1 MTTSIYNRNAL
12 DIETAPRPIEEIYKL
27 KPDFKAP
34 SNFKDPFKIAE
45 NLKEQ
50 EENWL
55 KKAALDPI
63 TGRIVVLGVKPF
75 GGEPVIFEGEERD
88 ILFAWWDY
96 FGQGREF
103 AEFFG
108 HGLKGFDIP
117 FIIKRSW
124 MHGIKV
130 PMDVLFPGEGRFL
143 NARRFHDTM
152 QAFQC
157 GDMKADWVGLDAV
170 AKFLGFE
177 GKTENI
183 GAQFAEIYAADRPRA
198 LAYFVR
204 DLEQTE
210 AVAKIM
216 FPEVVAA

>member
-1 MTTSIYNRNAL
+1 MNKIQNRNAM

-34 SNFKDPFKIAE
+34 ANFKDPFKIAE

-50 EENWL
+50 EETWL
-55 KKAALDPI
+55 RKAALSPI
-63 TGRIVVLGVKPF
+63 TGCIVVLGVKPF
-75 GGEPVIFEGEERD
+75 GAEPIILEGEERD
-88 ILFAWWDY
+88 ILLGWWEI
-96 FGQGREF
+96 FNEGRTF

-108 HGLKGFDIP
+108 HGLKGFDMP
-117 FIIKRSW
+117 FVIKRSW
-124 MHGIKV
+124 LHGIKV
-130 PMDVLFPGEGRFL
+130 PMDILFPGDGRFL
-143 NARRFHDTM
+143 NSRRFHCTM

-170 AKFLGFE
+170 SKFFGLE
-177 GKTENI
+177 GKTEDL
-183 GAQFAEIYAADRPRA
+183 GPLFADVYKTDRARA
-198 LAYFVR
+198 LSYFTR

-210 AVAKIM
+210 AVANIM